1 MKVHVLTT
9 KAEVNPT
16 LLKDKIVV
24 VLDILFATS
33 SIVTAFAHRC
43 LSVVPVRNVTE
54 ALELKKQVEFQ
65 NHLYSGEMN
74 ADTLEGFIQP
84 TPIALSNA
92 EIADRHL
99 VYCTTNGTVALNDTK
114 LAKLVYV
121 GSLLN
126 TRSIVE
132 RLTEMHSDQTILI
145 VCSGSNNRFNLEDF
159 YGAGAFVQALM
170 QTKIGPDIHF
180 TDSAIA
186 ARQVYVSGNAD
197 EILSDARVGKM
208 MIERSWEHETKFA
221 AQLNLYNIIP
231 TLHSDG
237 VIRI

>member
-9 KAEVNPT
+9 KAEINPT

-33 SIVTAFAHRC
+33 SIVTAFAHQC

-54 ALELKKQVEFQ
+54 ALQLKDQVEFQ
-65 NHLYSGEMN
+65 NHLYSGEIN

-84 TPIALSNA
+84 TPIALCNA
-92 EIADRHL
+92 QIENRNL
-99 VYCTTNGTVALNDTK
+99 VYCTTNGTVALNDSK
-114 LAKLVYV
+114 LAKRVYV

-126 TRSIVE
+126 TQAIVE
-132 RLTEMHSDQTILI
+132 RLISTHSQQTILI
-145 VCSGSNNRFNLEDF
+145 VCAGSNNRFNLEDF
-159 YGAGAFVQALM
+159 YGAGAFVEALM
-170 QTKIGPDIHF
+170 QSSIGPEIHF

-186 ARQVYVSGNAD
+186 AKQVYVSGDAVD
-197 EILSDARVGKM
+197 ILSNARVGKM
-208 MIERSWEHETKFA
+208 MIERAWDHETHFA
-221 AQLNLYNIIP
+221 ARHNLYNIIP
-231 TLHSDG
+231 ELHSDG

>member
-9 KAEVNPT
+9 KAEINPA
-16 LLKDKIVV
+16 LLQDKIVV

-33 SIVTAFAHRC
+33 SIVTAFANQC

-54 ALELKKQVEFQ
+54 ALELKKQTKFK
-65 NHLYSGEMN
+65 NHLYSGEIN

-92 EIADRHL
+92 EIANRHL

-114 LAKLVYV
+114 LAKNVYV

-126 TRSIVE
+126 TRAIVD
-132 RLTEMHSDQTILI
+132 RLIDLHSEQTILI

-159 YGAGAFVQALM
+159 YGAGAFIQALM
-170 QTKIGPDIHF
+170 QTQIGPDIHF

-186 ARQVYVSGNAD
+186 AKQVYVSGNALQ
-197 EILSDARVGKM
+197 ILSDARVGKM
-208 MIERSWEHETKFA
+208 MIERAWDHETRFA
-221 AQLNLYNIIP
+221 AQQNLYNIIP
-231 TLHSDG
+231 MLHPDG